1 MAAAKLDIIILA
13 AGQGSRMKS
22 RLPKVLHPL
31 AGRPLLAHVI
41 DTARSLKPERII
53 VVYGHGGEQ
62 VPGAIGG
69 DDLIWVKQ
77 EEQLGTGHAVAR
89 AMPQVT
95 DEATVL
101 VLYGDV
107 PLTRQTTLMEL
118 AGYGAGAFGL
128 LTVHLD
134 DPTGYG
140 RIVRDQHARVTSI
153 VEHKDAT
160 PEQHRITEVNTGIL
174 AVNAGRLRGWLE
186 CLNNDNAQG
195 EYYLTDVIAMA
206 VAEGM
211 EIQTT
216 HPDSE
221 MEVLGVNSRAQLA
234 MLERSY
240 QRQQAEALMAE
251 GVTVLDPARL
261 EIRGEVNIARDVI
274 LDVNVVLVGK
284 VEIGEGV
291 YVGPGCVI
299 KDSVIGEGVQ
309 IQPCC
314 VIEQARVGAEAKIG
328 PFARLRPGA
337 ELSPDTHIG
346 NFVEI
351 KNSIVGEG
359 SKINHLSYVGD
370 SDVGARVNIGAG
382 VITCNYDGANKHR
395 TVIGDDVFVGSDCQL
410 VAPVEVGAGATL
422 GAGTT
427 LTRDAPA
434 GELTLSRSK
443 QKSIKGWKRPAK
455 KGRGTRDE

>member
-1 MAAAKLDIIILA
+1 MMS
-13 AGQGSRMKS
+13 Q
-22 RLPKVLHPL
+22 LPKVLHPL
-31 AGRPLLAHVI
+31 AGQPLLGHVI
-41 DTARSLKPERII
+41 NTARSLNPERII

-62 VPGAIGG
+62 VPNAIAD
-69 DDLIWVKQ
+69 DDLIWVQ
-77 EEQLGTGHAVAR
+77 QSEQLGTGHAVAQ
-89 AMPQVT
+89 AMPEIE

-107 PLTRQTTLMEL
+107 PLTRTQTLMEL
-118 AGYGAGAFGL
+118 VSYGVDEFGL

-140 RIVRDQHARVTSI
+140 RIVRNSQAEVTHI
-153 VEHKDAT
+153 VEHKDASAD
-160 PEQHRITEVNTGIL
+160 EHQISEVNTGIL
-174 AVNAGRLRGWLE
+174 ASNAGRLRGWLAK
-186 CLNNDNAQG
+186 LNNNNAQG
-195 EYYLTDVIAMA
+195 EYYLTDVIAMS
-206 VAEGM
+206 VAEGVK
-211 EIQTT
+211 IKTT

-221 MEVLGVNSRAQLA
+221 MEVLGVNSRNQLA

-240 QRQQAEALMAE
+240 QRRQAEALMAQ
-251 GVTVLDPARL
+251 GVTVIDPARL
-261 EIRGEVNIARDVI
+261 DIRGEVDIARDVI

-284 VEIGEGV
+284 VKIDEGV

-299 KDSVIGEGVQ
+299 KDATIGEGVQ
-309 IQPCC
+309 IQAHC
-314 VIEQARVGAEAKIG
+314 VIEQAQIGAEALIG

-337 ELSPDTHIG
+337 QLSANTHVG

-351 KNSIVGEG
+351 KNSVVGEA

-382 VITCNYDGANKHR
+382 VITCNYDGAYKHR
-395 TVIGDDVFVGSDCQL
+395 TTIGDDVFVGSDCQL
-410 VAPVEVGAGATL
+410 VAPVEIGDGASL

-434 GELTLSRSK
+434 GELTLSRAK
-443 QKSIKGWKRPAK
+443 QKTVKGWKRPVK
-455 KGRGTRDE
+455 KGQ

>member
-89 AMPQVT
+89 AMPQVK

-118 AGYGAGAFGL
+118 AGYGAESFGL

-186 CLNNDNAQG
+186 RLNNDNAQG

-206 VAEGM
+206 VAEGI

-261 EIRGEVNIARDVI
+261 EIRGEANIARDVI

-309 IQPCC
+309 IQPYC

-395 TVIGDDVFVGSDCQL
+395 TIIGDDVFVGSDCQL

-443 QKSIKGWKRPAK
+443 QKSIKGW
-455 KGRGTRDE
+455 